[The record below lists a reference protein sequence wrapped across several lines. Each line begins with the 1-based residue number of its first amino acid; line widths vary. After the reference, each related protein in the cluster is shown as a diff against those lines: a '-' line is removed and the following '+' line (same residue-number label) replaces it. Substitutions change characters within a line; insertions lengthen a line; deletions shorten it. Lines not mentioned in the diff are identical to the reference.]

1 MRYSRRCGRTGTRCL
16 SKLRTAPPAGGR
28 YENGWNGRE
37 ILAHVASIE
46 WTYRNLVEIARQA
59 RDADPALVRAD
70 GSGLPTREMRGGND
84 AYNARQV
91 EKRARATV
99 PELIDEWERNREMTL
114 AAVED
119 ADEALFAVEIR
130 SAGGVPGALGDVLL
144 AVTIGHVNGHV
155 DDIVRGE

>member
-1 MRYSRRCGRTGTRCL
+1 MTATKAEVLAALLANRDDVL
-16 SKLRTAPPAGGR
+16 SKLRAASAAGLEAGR

-59 RDADPALVRAD
+59 RNADPAVARAE

-91 EKRARATV
+91 ERRAGATV

-114 AAVED
+114 AAAEG

-144 AVTIGHVNGHV
+144 AVTI
-155 DDIVRGE
+155 